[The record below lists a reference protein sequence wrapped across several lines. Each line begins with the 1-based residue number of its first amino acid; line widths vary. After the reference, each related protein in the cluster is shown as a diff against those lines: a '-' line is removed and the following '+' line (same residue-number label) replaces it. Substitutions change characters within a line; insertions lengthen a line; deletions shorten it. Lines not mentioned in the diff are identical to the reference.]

1 MLMLPIIK
9 PLNESAQ
16 TEKSLDSL
24 GPGFAPEESAEG
36 ICARYLS
43 LGTALIADWIHCRGP
58 KFRAANEQLC

>member
-36 ICARYLS
+36 KEGRKNYIMDMCKVLEFRY
-43 LGTALIADWIHCRGP
+43 
-58 KFRAANEQLC
+58 